1 MTAAAPGSLDSL
13 TMRVATVVMHLSQV
27 ALDLNLMRLPADGPS
42 RSRLDNAIE
51 GIDKTIRECQLLAV
65 GNLPSGESGAGR
77 RPGAH
82 HGT

>member
-1 MTAAAPGSLDSL
+1 MTAAAPGSLGSV
-13 TMRVATVVMHLSQV
+13 TTRVATVVMHLSQV
-27 ALDLNLMRLPADGPS
+27 ALDLNLMQLPADGPD

-65 GNLPSGESGAGR
+65 GNLPSGEGGAGR

-82 HGT
+82 RVT